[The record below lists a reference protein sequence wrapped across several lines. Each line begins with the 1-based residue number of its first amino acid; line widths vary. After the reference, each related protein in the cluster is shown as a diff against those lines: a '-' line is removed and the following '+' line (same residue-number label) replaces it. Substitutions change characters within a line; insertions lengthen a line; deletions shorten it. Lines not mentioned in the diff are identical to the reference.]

1 MKAILPKF
9 CRPLGYGMI
18 GLALFLPFVMF
29 LAGRVTDANLLL
41 YKECV
46 KLLMMIG
53 AFMIFFAYTA
63 DENEEVSRLRGQAA
77 RNAILITI
85 VFIFGTMIYRVYKH
99 DFHAATSS
107 TFLIYLLIQV
117 LCWEFELNK
126 RRINELFKKK

>member
-1 MKAILPKF
+1 
-9 CRPLGYGMI
+9 
-18 GLALFLPFVMF
+18 
-29 LAGRVTDANLLL
+29 VTDANLLL

-63 DENEEVSRLRGQAA
+63 DENDETSRLRGQAA

-99 DFHAATSS
+99 DFHTATSS